1 MTMVK
6 LLRSIPGSSRNQ
18 PGMKNT
24 VVSSSETETVEVF
37 VEHDEECQ
45 AQCDEERQSNEA
57 VTKETKPE
65 KRDEDTS
72 VVASTLEELSSSPYV
87 SSTGDKNR
95 SLHSRRNRIRGNRR
109 ILQQFAP
116 LRRRVG
122 LASPTASADK
132 ATVENETTTNR
143 NVKET
148 PKEEAEPLPPVVP
161 IEKKPTTCSEA
172 RSTATSSE
180 TSFSSV
186 FGKKYMALRQQS
198 LDRRLLALERHLEQ
212 VSLDEGDEECNCDDT
227 QTKSKASSEI
237 ENIKSNKKKSKKKI
251 VNVNRLAAIKQQQ
264 ESFEND
270 SARDESPLDPLSSW
284 LSDHEPE
291 SESSY
296 DSDEASHDTFHS
308 FMVNSL
314 SGSKFGSG
322 TFTDDDET
330 NADGERGTFSF
341 DSDDDTHGSH
351 TTGTY
356 TDGGERTD
364 GSFTDDEG
372 GETIL
377 RSLTDLIGLST
388 RSYADGRERT
398 DMSADEEG
406 EETIYGSLND
416 IISEGDENDGTE
428 TADPSTIHALSQA
441 SLSSDAD
448 PFSEI
453 LVSMDDEKEE
463 KEEEVCSGDDGSID
477 LFQYKEGRFLLVI

>member
-1 MTMVK
+1 MTIVK
-6 LLRSIPGSSRNQ
+6 LLRSIPGSTRNQ
-18 PGMKNT
+18 LGMNKT

-37 VEHDEECQ
+37 VENEEECQ
-45 AQCDEERQSNEA
+45 AQCDEERQANEA
-57 VTKETKPE
+57 VSKETKPE

-72 VVASTLEELSSSPYV
+72 AVASILAELSSSPDV
-87 SSTGDKNR
+87 SSTGDQNR

-109 ILQQFAP
+109 ILQHFAP
-116 LRRRVG
+116 LRRRVR

-132 ATVENETTTNR
+132 ATVQNETAGNR
-143 NVKET
+143 NVKKI
-148 PKEEAEPLPPVVP
+148 PKEEPELLPPVVP

-227 QTKSKASSEI
+227 QTKSKVSSSEL
-237 ENIKSNKKKSKKKI
+237 ENNKSNKKTSKKKI
-251 VNVNRLAAIKQQQ
+251 VNVTRLAAIKQQQ

-308 FMVNSL
+308 FTVNSR

-330 NADGERGTFSF
+330 NTDSERGTFSF

-351 TTGTY
+351 TIGSY

-372 GETIL
+372 EAML
-377 RSLTDLIGLST
+377 RSFTDLIGLST

-398 DMSADEEG
+398 DKSADEEG
-406 EETIYGSLND
+406 EETIHGSLND

-453 LVSMDDEKEE
+453 LISMDDEKEE
-463 KEEEVCSGDDGSID
+463 IEEVCSGDDGSVD
-477 LFQYKEGRFLLVI
+477 LFQYEEGRFLLVI